1 MGPIGRNNQQHAPTV
16 ATTPSHHTPSKNPS
30 TPTPTLTIPASYRP
44 SGAENG
50 ASWPGAI
57 CALYRR
63 DAPPI
68 LRPRPVA
75 PGSSAHSPEKGQR
88 RLMIAIDE
96 FDVFG

>member
-50 ASWPGAI
+50 ASSPPPPGGPGAG
-57 CALYRR
+57 RR
-63 DAPPI
+63 AG
-68 LRPRPVA
+68 PRPPECRLPIARSERASYEQGIIEPAARSA
-75 PGSSAHSPEKGQR
+75 P
-88 RLMIAIDE
+88 
-96 FDVFG
+96 